1 MRQNVESLQTKG
13 KQQAVDGP
21 KIVPSGH
28 SIQQLRFMV
37 KGFHVTVSNNSLPAV
52 ENKYCRD
59 VLYVDL
65 VCAEWF
71 DFVHLELLDFVL

>member
-28 SIQQLRFMV
+28 SIQQLRFMF
-37 KGFHVTVSNNSLPAV
+37 KGLHVTVSNNGLHAM
-52 ENKYCRD
+52 EKNTAETCFAWNW
-59 VLYVDL
+59 YVQNGL
-65 VCAEWF
+65 I
-71 DFVHLELLDFVL
+71 LSI